1 MKNLLFLFSL
11 FISGVANATDY
22 YFSTITG
29 DDNRTSLQAQN
40 ASTPWK
46 SISKLNSFFSSL
58 NAGDKIYFKRGEIFY
73 GGITVN
79 KSGTSASPITISAYG
94 TGADPVITGFYTV
107 PSWTNTGT
115 NIWESTAAVSTL
127 SSSNIISI
135 NGVNV
140 AMGRMPKT
148 GFWTIGS
155 TNGSNITDATNLNS
169 TSKNWTGAQV
179 VMRKYRWI
187 MDKFTI
193 TAASGSSISF
203 TNSGD
208 AIQAGWGYFIQ
219 NDVKA
224 LTQQNDWSYN
234 SATKKISIYSTSTP
248 VNVQVPAVEVGA
260 NLNNNNYI
268 TFDNISFSGF
278 NSTGINTTSKTGIII
293 QNGAFNF
300 IGSDAIYGYPNSP
313 NLKVTGN
320 TFNEINSRG
329 IHAGSSSNAYIN
341 NNTLLNTGN
350 LPGMGGNGDDSYTA
364 IISNGDNAEVSYN
377 SITNAGYVGIR
388 WDGNATVI
396 KNNFVNTTNYIKDD
410 GGGIYCYPNQLG
422 PVAQSYTQRTV
433 SNNIVINSIGAIA
446 GGTPSSNNSEGMG
459 IYNDGTSPNVNYT
472 NNTIANA
479 QLGLFLNGAHETTSS
494 GNTIYNCA
502 RGYYLLNYN
511 SSIGI
516 ANNTVSNNIFV
527 ARDASQYTAYYEPG
541 GTAMPSSFSANNNI
555 YARPIDD
562 NATIWR
568 DGNGTNYYNTL
579 TQWKT
584 YSGQDA
590 ASAKS
595 PLTISNA
602 NDLRLVYN
610 ETAVSKTVSLGANYI
625 DLKNISFAGSIT
637 LAPYTSA
644 ILIKS
649 GAGNV
654 SPSANAGV
662 DKVITLPTATV
673 SLTGSG
679 TDPDGTIAS
688 YLWTK
693 ISGPAGG
700 TITST
705 TVAST
710 TITALIQGIYKFE
723 LRVTDNAAAI
733 ARDTMQVT
741 VNAAGNVAPA
751 ANAGSDKTITLPTA
765 TVSLT
770 GTGTDPDGTI
780 ASYLWTKISGPVS
793 GTITSATSAATSVN
807 SLVQGVYKFELRV
820 TDNAAAIARDTMQVT
835 VNAAGNVVPAAN
847 AGSDQTIILPLSAV
861 NLAGTGTD
869 SDGTIASYN
878 WLKISGAASAIITT
892 STSAATTVTG
902 LTEGIYIFEL
912 TVTDNKG
919 ATAKDNVQVSV
930 SASFTVGE
938 KIINV
943 NIYGGTNPVA
953 DTKWNNWKTVAK
965 TVSSNFKYED
975 GTQSK
980 VNAVLSAQEKISN
993 NGTGYAT
1000 AATSCPPAV
1009 LRYYSVNTAQRT
1021 LTIKGLNATGQY
1033 TFRFYASSSVVSNG
1047 TSFLIGSVS
1056 DDIMTDNNVNAV
1068 ARIQNVKPDANGT
1081 VVVKL
1086 LSIYTYNYIAGFTI
1100 IEQSGPV
1107 AGRSVQSVV
1116 EEKAVITEIKP
1127 VTEEPKVSVSIF
1139 PNPFTSLVKIQLNSG
1154 PAGVYQLSLIDIS
1167 GRPIWKKA
1175 LNKSGGAITEP
1186 VNTSNLPG
1194 GVYILQVISP
1204 DKVQS
1209 SFKIMK
1215 LN

>member
-22 YFSTITG
+22 YFSTSTG

-313 NLKVTGN
+313 NSKVTGN

-579 TQWKT
+579 AQWKT

-590 ASAKS
+590 ASVKS
-595 PLTISNA
+595 PLTISNV

-679 TDPDGTIAS
+679 TDPDGAIAS

-723 LRVTDNAAAI
+723 LRVTDNGAAIARDTMQVTVNAAGNVAPAANAGSDKTITLPTATVSLTGTGTDPDGSISSYLWTKISGPAGGTITSTTVASTTITALIQGIYKFELRVTDNGAAI

-793 GTITSATSAATSVN
+793 GTITSATSAATSVK

-820 TDNAAAIARDTMQVT
+820 TDNAAAIGRDTMQVT
-835 VNAAGNVVPAAN
+835 VNAVIGTSN
-847 AGSDQTIILPLSAV
+847 A
-861 NLAGTGTD
+861 
-869 SDGTIASYN
+869 
-878 WLKISGAASAIITT
+878 
-892 STSAATTVTG
+892 
-902 LTEGIYIFEL
+902 
-912 TVTDNKG
+912 
-919 ATAKDNVQVSV
+919 
-930 SASFTVGE
+930 
-938 KIINV
+938 
-943 NIYGGTNPVA
+943 YGGTAWPIPGTVQVEDFDNGGQNIAYYDSSPENLGGA
-953 DTKWNNWKTVAK
+953 YRLTESIDLQISTEAGANIGWTEPGEWTK
-965 TVSSNFKYED
+965 
-975 GTQSK
+975 
-980 VNAVLSAQEKISN
+980 
-993 NGTGYAT
+993 
-1000 AATSCPPAV
+1000 
-1009 LRYYSVNTAQRT
+1009 YSVNVLAAGTYSLQARVSAQ
-1021 LTIKGLNATGQY
+1021 NAT
-1033 TFRFYASSSVVSNG
+1033 
-1047 TSFLIGSVS
+1047 
-1056 DDIMTDNNVNAV
+1056 
-1068 ARIQNVKPDANGT
+1068 
-1081 VVVKL
+1081 
-1086 LSIYTYNYIAGFTI
+1086 
-1100 IEQSGPV
+1100 
-1107 AGRSVQSVV
+1107 
-1116 EEKAVITEIKP
+1116 
-1127 VTEEPKVSVSIF
+1127 
-1139 PNPFTSLVKIQLNSG
+1139 
-1154 PAGVYQLSLIDIS
+1154 
-1167 GRPIWKKA
+1167 
-1175 LNKSGGAITEP
+1175 
-1186 VNTSNLPG
+1186 
-1194 GVYILQVISP
+1194 
-1204 DKVQS
+1204 S
-1209 SFKIMK
+1209 SFRVEMELHNIDSISVP
-1215 LN
+1215 NTAGYQFVQ

>member
-1 MKNLLFLFSL
+1 
-11 FISGVANATDY
+11 
-22 YFSTITG
+22 
-29 DDNRTSLQAQN
+29 
-40 ASTPWK
+40 
-46 SISKLNSFFSSL
+46 
-58 NAGDKIYFKRGEIFY
+58 
-73 GGITVN
+73 
-79 KSGTSASPITISAYG
+79 
-94 TGADPVITGFYTV
+94 
-107 PSWTNTGT
+107 
-115 NIWESTAAVSTL
+115 
-127 SSSNIISI
+127 
-135 NGVNV
+135 
-140 AMGRMPKT
+140 
-148 GFWTIGS
+148 
-155 TNGSNITDATNLNS
+155 
-169 TSKNWTGAQV
+169 
-179 VMRKYRWI
+179 
-187 MDKFTI
+187 
-193 TAASGSSISF
+193 
-203 TNSGD
+203 
-208 AIQAGWGYFIQ
+208 
-219 NDVKA
+219 
-224 LTQQNDWSYN
+224 
-234 SATKKISIYSTSTP
+234 
-248 VNVQVPAVEVGA
+248 
-260 NLNNNNYI
+260 
-268 TFDNISFSGF
+268 
-278 NSTGINTTSKTGIII
+278 
-293 QNGAFNF
+293 
-300 IGSDAIYGYPNSP
+300 
-313 NLKVTGN
+313 
-320 TFNEINSRG
+320 
-329 IHAGSSSNAYIN
+329 
-341 NNTLLNTGN
+341 
-350 LPGMGGNGDDSYTA
+350 
-364 IISNGDNAEVSYN
+364 
-377 SITNAGYVGIR
+377 
-388 WDGNATVI
+388 
-396 KNNFVNTTNYIKDD
+396 
-410 GGGIYCYPNQLG
+410 
-422 PVAQSYTQRTV
+422 
-433 SNNIVINSIGAIA
+433 
-446 GGTPSSNNSEGMG
+446 
-459 IYNDGTSPNVNYT
+459 
-472 NNTIANA
+472 
-479 QLGLFLNGAHETTSS
+479 
-494 GNTIYNCA
+494 
-502 RGYYLLNYN
+502 
-511 SSIGI
+511 
-516 ANNTVSNNIFV
+516 
-527 ARDASQYTAYYEPG
+527 
-541 GTAMPSSFSANNNI
+541 
-555 YARPIDD
+555 
-562 NATIWR
+562 
-568 DGNGTNYYNTL
+568 
-579 TQWKT
+579 
-584 YSGQDA
+584 
-590 ASAKS
+590 
-595 PLTISNA
+595 
-602 NDLRLVYN
+602 
-610 ETAVSKTVSLGANYI
+610 
-625 DLKNISFAGSIT
+625 
-637 LAPYTSA
+637 
-644 ILIKS
+644 
-649 GAGNV
+649 
-654 SPSANAGV
+654 
-662 DKVITLPTATV
+662 
-673 SLTGSG
+673 
-679 TDPDGTIAS
+679 
-688 YLWTK
+688 
-693 ISGPAGG
+693 
-700 TITST
+700 
-705 TVAST
+705 
-710 TITALIQGIYKFE
+710 
-723 LRVTDNAAAI
+723 
-733 ARDTMQVT
+733 MQVT

-780 ASYLWTKISGPVS
+780 ASYLWTKISGPAG
-793 GTITSATSAATSVN
+793 GTITSTTVASTTMTA
-807 SLVQGVYKFELRV
+807 LIQGIYKFELRV
-820 TDNAAAIARDTMQVT
+820 TDNAAAIARDTVQVT

-980 VNAVLSAQEKISN
+980 VNAVLSAQGKIGN

-1033 TFRFYASSSVVSNG
+1033 TFRFYASSSVVTNG

-1068 ARIQNVKPDANGT
+1068 ALIVNVKPDATGT

-1127 VTEEPKVSVSIF
+1127 VIEEPKVSVSIF